1 MIVSTNLT
9 ITEVDPSNEIVAG
22 GEFGFGNDEGNS
34 NDTVGGIDVDPDIK
48 KQYVNVTSH
57 R

>member
-48 KQYVNVTSH
+48 KQ
-57 R
+57 

>member
-9 ITEVDPSNEIVAG
+9 ITEVDPSNEIVDG

-34 NDTVGGIDVDPDIK
+34 KDAVGGIDVDPDIK
-48 KQYVNVTSH
+48 KQ
-57 R
+57 